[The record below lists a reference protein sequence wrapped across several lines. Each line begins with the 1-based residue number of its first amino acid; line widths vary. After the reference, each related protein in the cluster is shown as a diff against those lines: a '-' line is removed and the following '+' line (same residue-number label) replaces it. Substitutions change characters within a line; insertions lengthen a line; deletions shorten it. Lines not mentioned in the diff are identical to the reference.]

1 MSLFLKHLQKCW
13 GQSHHSIKIHSIKPV
28 VSQESKFSEDVDSV
42 LNFVGLSQYAFLFL
56 IAVEQFQ
63 VTVGCSRS
71 CDIFFLHIE

>member
-1 MSLFLKHLQKCW
+1 ML
-13 GQSHHSIKIHSIKPV
+13 GA
-28 VSQESKFSEDVDSV
+28 ESSFNQDSFSNASSFSRKQVSEDVDSV

-71 CDIFFLHIE
+71 CDVFFLHIE